1 MTLASL
7 PFTDAAAGVTVRR
20 ATESDTPG
28 IVDAWYSSMM
38 PDEPMTAVLTQ
49 GKGPERCEALTSHVE
64 HCLEEGVSV
73 VAVDVNTGA
82 VAGALVSVNDLVPP
96 LLCSDIT
103 SVLGF
108 FICHV
113 LSREHHSGPPT
124 PLKELLQVFPR
135 PQAILLGAI
144 LARRWPFTS
153 TFSRH

>member
-1 MTLASL
+1 MWDAAAFENCTAPLGWNGGVLASPHDVGLLLRTLAMTLSSL

-38 PDEPMTAVLTQ
+38 PDEPMTEVLTQ

-82 VAGALVSVNDLVPP
+82 VAGAL
-96 LLCSDIT
+96 
-103 SVLGF
+103 
-108 FICHV
+108 
-113 LSREHHSGPPT
+113 
-124 PLKELLQVFPR
+124 
-135 PQAILLGAI
+135 
-144 LARRWPFTS
+144 
-153 TFSRH
+153 